1 MVIGAGLLPLAS
13 HAGDWW
19 IMGGP
24 ALRGGMDVKITGSSY
39 AQMQGLNTDAGIGI
53 GNAGAYGDRI
63 CERQL
68 DRLMERYKD
77 SNADF
82 YGAYQVARLIVMRGA
97 GAAHRPCRR
106 LRPRHRRNKIIKNQN
121 L

>member
-1 MVIGAGLLPLAS
+1 MVLVVGLSPLS
-13 HAGDWW
+13 GFAGDAGGLWV
-19 IMGGP
+19 MGGP

-77 SNADF
+77 SNTDF
-82 YGAYQVARLIVMRGA
+82 CGAYQVARLIVDA
-97 GAAHRPCRR
+97 GGGSGSHDNPTPPPPPKA
-106 LRPRHRRNKIIKNQN
+106 
-121 L
+121 